1 MALAQC
7 LRRGL
12 GRVLAGGLALLAG
25 LAMGLALGL
34 AQAQAQEEAKGRDP
48 VEMARAKLERR
59 VKSDPMGVL
68 EDAAR
73 AIVTATASGSGVE
86 GLDAAGVER
95 LLALERAAIRA
106 RALGDWL
113 AADLDNDGAISA
125 AEAEAFLP
133 LMAARPR
140 AGAALAVMQAD
151 ANGDGL
157 SDPAELR
164 AAADRQAL
172 TRIDV
177 QEAAALAAL
186 LTLDRDGDGVL
197 TLAEARA
204 ATDG

>member
-133 LMAARPR
+133 LLAARPR

-157 SDPAELR
+157 ADPAELR